1 MGWAGVVGALA
12 GYLVGSVP
20 TAYLFARRRH
30 GVDIREI
37 GSGNVGGSNMQAIDG
52 VWATVLVGIADLA
65 KGALAVWAALL
76 LDLGEGT
83 AGIIGLAVVVGHNWP
98 FWLGFRGGR
107 GAASTLGVLLVLF
120 PAGFLWVVVFLG
132 IGKLVHLAAV
142 LHVAAVAS
150 LPSMAVVLGEPAAF
164 IWLLAAL
171 ALLMVIKRLEAN
183 QRFRVPAGAETSRRV
198 LLNRLLLDRDHK

>member
-98 FWLGFRGGR
+98 VWLGFRGGR